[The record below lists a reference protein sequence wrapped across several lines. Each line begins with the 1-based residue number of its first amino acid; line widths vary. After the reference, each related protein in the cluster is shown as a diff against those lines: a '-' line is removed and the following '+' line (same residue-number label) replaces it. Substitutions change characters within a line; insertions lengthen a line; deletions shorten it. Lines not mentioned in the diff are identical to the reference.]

1 MKVLSVELPERNIS
15 PKEWYK
21 KVFRTELNIERFI
34 KSLKPKNDGK
44 K

>member
-21 KVFRTELNIERFI
+21 KVFRTELNIEKFI
-34 KSLKPKNDGK
+34 KALKNQNNEHL
-44 K
+44 